1 MMRIYFTIFLTGT
14 TMLLAGCASITSSS
28 LSGTSLVDH
37 LPATGR
43 LSGSDAAADKSMEI
57 NFGIARVAERNDRV
71 TQAVT
76 AYHEILSKHPNHAP
90 TLQRLG
96 VISARQGRVDEALD
110 YFSKAAEFEEPSA
123 ELLGDIGYAQY
134 LADDYDAAAATLQK
148 AALMSPND
156 ERIINNLAIVL
167 GMQRKY
173 ADSLELFRQTGSEA
187 ESLAGVA
194 FTQSQTGQLD
204 QAKSTYHRSLEMDPS
219 LDIAANGLLE
229 LDRFSRSKETG
240 RDSLD
245 NTQVANY
252 HNIRNAVPEV
262 ARPTP
267 KNMSASSSDSSDE
280 SPRVLKSLADAIH
293 ERSGLSKRSKSQDKL
308 AKPPVI
314 ALAAL
319 NHSSATNADE
329 SRALRQVGMTDSEIA
344 SGSSQAPSTARI
356 VMTDSAAAPMARAA
370 TVPVA
375 EAPVEPT
382 EQLLGSGNSEQ
393 NLRSGPSSRRAFET
407 FNPIEPF
414 PVQQANYEEPIEG
427 AMRR

>member
-134 LADDYDAAAATLQK
+134 LADDYDSAAATLQK

-240 RDSLD
+240 RDSLSD
-245 NTQVANY
+245 TQVASY
-252 HNIRNAVPEV
+252 QHIRNVVPGGGLP
-262 ARPTP
+262 AP
-267 KNMSASSSDSSDE
+267 KNMFANSSDSSDE
-280 SPRVLKSLADAIH
+280 SPSVLKSLAGAIH
-293 ERSGLSKRSKSQDKL
+293 ERSGLSKRSKSEGKL

-319 NHSSATNADE
+319 NRSNTTSAGRSKD
-329 SRALRQVGMTDSEIA
+329 
-344 SGSSQAPSTARI
+344 SSQIGVAGAPVGSGDSVARSTARI
-356 VMTDSAAAPMARAA
+356 VIAD
-370 TVPVA
+370 TVAVPIA
-375 EAPVEPT
+375 EVPTGTNDQSFGTENLNREPFF
-382 EQLLGSGNSEQ
+382 GS
-393 NLRSGPSSRRAFET
+393 SSRREFGPS
-407 FNPIEPF
+407 NPIEPSQ
-414 PVQQANYEEPIEG
+414 VQHVDYQESVDIEP
-427 AMRR
+427 RR